1 MATSEQTLDFDSQD
15 PSQVLELRTTE
26 GSYVS
31 AECKASLAT
40 HRETNTEYSFK
51 LGPFTG
57 KFVALDL

>member
-1 MATSEQTLDFDSQD
+1 MASELALDFDSQ
-15 PSQVLELRTTE
+15 VLESRATE
-26 GSYVS
+26 GSYAS